1 MTFDDRQP
9 EDTARWASEGGAD
22 PRGPAT
28 DVPAVPPADD
38 DDGQPPPGQE
48 EEPEAGTTVAE
59 DEPAPQDIG
68 ESG

>member
-9 EDTARWASEGGAD
+9 ADTARWASEGGAD

-28 DVPAVPPADD
+28 DVPAVPSDADD
-38 DDGQPPPGQE
+38 AQPPPGQE